1 MFTHVPQPLRYAEAL
16 LTHFASLSRTGREPA
31 LQERFVQAVAEL
43 SGCELSQ
50 LYLLDA
56 THTSLSLAAE
66 WLGGALQPRA
76 AASVP
81 VDYNGE
87 QLLQFALC
95 KIEGFVFLLQLL
107 LLLLMLLQQPPHF
120 LLLLLCSSCCFPRTL
135 NFFAVPP
142 MPLQCTAISS
152 SSSKTAA
159 AAAAAGRQQ

>member
-66 WLGGALQPRA
+66 WLGGALQRVLPPACRWITT
-76 AASVP
+76 AS
-81 VDYNGE
+81 N
-87 QLLQFALC
+87 C
-95 KIEGFVFLLQLL
+95 
-107 LLLLMLLQQPPHF
+107 
-120 LLLLLCSSCCFPRTL
+120 CSSRCART
-135 NFFAVPP
+135 V
-142 MPLQCTAISS
+142 
-152 SSSKTAA
+152 
-159 AAAAAGRQQ
+159 R